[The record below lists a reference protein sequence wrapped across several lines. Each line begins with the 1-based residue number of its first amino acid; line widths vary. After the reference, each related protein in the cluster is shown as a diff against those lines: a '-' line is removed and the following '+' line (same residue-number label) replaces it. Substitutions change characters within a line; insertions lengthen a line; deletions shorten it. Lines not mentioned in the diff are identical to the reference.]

1 MPENRTRKHWE
12 PTLHTDL
19 LPGHLAWTEKHDDPG
34 LYHYRAAHQQAS
46 EVAKRLVDARKAA
59 LDNTMQTRPANLRG
73 YALTREK
80 AVASALK
87 TVQASLDRGRAELEQ
102 VRSALNAPI
111 AQPKNPSTA
120 AEIRAHLK
128 GLSREKR
135 AELLDQA
142 IAQGDEE
149 TVAAALSGPGYLA
162 GFEPHESEQY
172 RTQYQRAR
180 NPDGWKRLRSLE
192 KAQEVA
198 ERTGERLVDFS
209 TEIHHADN
217 AELRDAVA
225 SEQRAREALEGM

>member
-12 PTLHTDL
+12 PKLHSDL
-19 LPGHLAWTEKHDDPG
+19 MRGHLAWTDKHDDPG
-34 LYHYRAAHQQAS
+34 LYHYRAAHDHAAD
-46 EVAKRLVDARKAA
+46 VAQRLIDARKAA
-59 LDNTMQTRPANLRG
+59 LANEMNTRPANLRG

-87 TVQASLDRGRAELEQ
+87 TVQASLDRGRAELDQ
-102 VRSALNAPI
+102 VRTELNAPI
-111 AQPKNPSTA
+111 AQPKNPHTA

-135 AELLDQA
+135 AELLNDA
-142 IAQGDEE
+142 ITQGDEE

-162 GFEPHESEQY
+162 GFAPHESEHF
-172 RTQYQRAR
+172 RTQYQRTR
-180 NPDGWKRLRSLE
+180 NPDGWERLSKLE

-198 ERTGERLVDFS
+198 ERAGQRLVDFT

-217 AELRDAVA
+217 AELRDAMA
-225 SEQRAREALEGM
+225 SEQRAREALEGL